1 MPCTERD
8 NASRAPR
15 RLRRAAAWLGLCAL
29 AACQTPP
36 PPVARAPAP
45 TPAPP
50 ARVTQAP
57 APAPAVAPP
66 AAPTA
71 PYSRPARTVDE
82 YQRQIAA
89 RLMAANPKITY
100 LTRAPD
106 ILLAI
111 PVLEL
116 EVNAD
121 GSIRHIGVIRTP
133 TQATDTIQIAT
144 EALKRAAPFGDA
156 SQVPR
161 PWKFTEVFLFNDDRK
176 FKPRILD

>member
-1 MPCTERD
+1 MPCTEQD
-8 NASRAPR
+8 DTPPAPS
-15 RLRRAAAWLGLCAL
+15 RLRALAAWLGLCAL

-100 LTRAPD
+100 TRRAPE

-121 GSIRHIGVIRTP
+121 GSVRRIGVM
-133 TQATDTIQIAT
+133 
-144 EALKRAAPFGDA
+144 RAPSTNTSAR
-156 SQVPR
+156 SPR
-161 PWKFTEVFLFNDDRK
+161 A
-176 FKPRILD
+176 

>member
-1 MPCTERD
+1 MPCTEQD
-8 NASRAPR
+8 DTPPVHS
-15 RLRRAAAWLGLCAL
+15 RLRGIAAWLGLCAL

-36 PPVARAPAP
+36 PPAARAPAP
-45 TPAPP
+45 APAPP

-57 APAPAVAPP
+57 AHAPAAAA

-100 LTRAPD
+100 TTRAPE

-116 EVNAD
+116 EVNVD
-121 GSIRHIGVIRTP
+121 GSVRRIGVMRAP
-133 TQATDTIQIAT
+133 SEATDTIQIAID
-144 EALKRAAPFGDA
+144 ALRRAAPFGDV
-156 SQVPR
+156 SQVPK
-161 PWKFTEVFLFNDDRK
+161 PWKFTEVFLFDDSRH

>member
-8 NASRAPR
+8 EASRAPG
-15 RLRRAAAWLGLCAL
+15 RLRRVAAWMGLCAL
-29 AACQTPP
+29 SACNTPMP
-36 PPVARAPAP
+36 PEVRAPAP
-45 TPAPP
+45 P
-50 ARVTQAP
+50 AP
-57 APAPAVAPP
+57 APAPA
-66 AAPTA
+66 
-71 PYSRPARTVDE
+71 PYVRPARSYDE

-89 RLMAANPKITY
+89 RLIAANPKITY

-144 EALKRAAPFGDA
+144 EALRRAAPFGDA

-161 PWKFTEVFLFNDDRK
+161 PWKFTEVFLFNDDRH
-176 FKPRILD
+176 FKPRVLD